1 MCVCVTLFG
10 VGLSEFCVFD
20 VPKHQLSCL
29 SMLLAE
35 FLGLFF
41 CKKAAPNKTS
51 LYIWICIGN
60 RNNW

>member
-29 SMLLAE
+29 SMLPAE

-41 CKKAAPNKTS
+41 LQKATPKQDK
-51 LYIWICIGN
+51 YIHV
-60 RNNW
+60 